1 MYDAHKTH
9 GDADISSMTDTQLL
23 EYATQR
29 DQVTPLENELAQRL
43 EVYVTI
49 FGDVNEV
56 GEL

>member
-1 MYDAHKTH
+1 
-9 GDADISSMTDTQLL
+9 MTDTQLL